1 MSIEVNSF
9 DYIVGKTPTKIDYS
23 DNSITFDFDDN
34 SRLCMYHSQSCC
46 EEVYIESIVGD
57 LNDLIGHPILLAEER
72 TKDSDNSYGCEL
84 WTFYCIRNVKTSVD
98 IRWYGSSN
106 GYYSVSVDLEY
117 VEPVKNNK
125 LIFTDNYNFHNM
137 NELKHSKDKIF
148 FDTDV
153 YSIFEMAEVLED
165 LCKEESV
172 VISEPWLFNTNEHIG
187 VDKMFIMNDYGK
199 LIPLSGL
206 TEKQLNNNHN
216 ISKLLMSKAFGDN
229 EDWNNF

>member
-1 MSIEVNSF
+1 METNVFEHVI
-9 DYIVGKTPTKIDYS
+9 GKTPKGVHYDECDFKI
-23 DNSITFDFDDN
+23 IFDDN
-34 SRLCMYHSQSCC
+34 SELLLHHMQSCC
-46 EEVYIESIVGD
+46 ESVYIEDIVGEPT
-57 LNDLIGHPILLAEER
+57 LLIGYPLQVAEER
-72 TKDSDNSYGCEL
+72 VGGIEDSDYGIL
-84 WTFYCIRNVKTSVD
+84 QYTYYTFRNIKESVD
-98 IRWYGSSN
+98 IRFCGESN

-117 VEPVKNNK
+117 IEPVKNNK

-153 YSIFEMAEVLED
+153 YSIFEMAEVLKD

-187 VDKMFIMNDYGK
+187 VNKMFIMNDYGK
-199 LIPLSGL
+199 LIPLSDL
-206 TEKQLNNNHN
+206 TEKELRNEHN